1 MELCFGGSGSQYMY
15 VCMCNVCVMCIC
27 FPSVD
32 TAGGLYQS
40 HYAEVALGSKLS

>member
-15 VCMCNVCVMCIC
+15 VCMCYVYM

-40 HYAEVALGSKLS
+40 HYAEVAFGSK